1 MYDLICIFREHNKN
15 VLLSKKALEANVL
28 LLISTNY
35 YYLII
40 LSRKVRYYWCKC
52 LKPYHPQKTIT
63 KQTFLKKIMKWNC
76 NLSGGKTSLFS
87 FKSLNLSKFIYEVEI
102 YFNFK
107 KITDCR
113 VIIRFVNFLLF
124 QLCNKTVMLLAT
136 ENCLITS
143 IFIFKRIIISIEIKS
158 NSILVCI
165 FFSLCEIYLFHF
177 KIWLSDVLLF

>member
-15 VLLSKKALEANVL
+15 VLFSKKALEANVL

-63 KQTFLKKIMKWNC
+63 KQTFFKKIMKWNC
-76 NLSGGKTSLFS
+76 NVSGKKQAFLVWKVWTYQ
-87 FKSLNLSKFIYEVEI
+87 NLYMKWKYISIL
-102 YFNFK
+102 K

-143 IFIFKRIIISIEIKS
+143 IFIFKRIIISIRIKS